1 LQTGAGFW
9 ADAKAGIKSINASWI
24 AFIGWDSGWVKIIK
38 VNVTEKGTSSL
49 FCAQRGY
56 SRQNV
61 GEKQPC
67 YKWQFD
73 EAMKVFFIKPKEN
86 KASK

>member
-1 LQTGAGFW
+1 
-9 ADAKAGIKSINASWI
+9 
-24 AFIGWDSGWVKIIK
+24 